1 MSDENPLG
9 KSAASAI
16 NEFMR
21 RERERTD
28 MIERALGPAYNLQK
42 QMEALKSPLAQYAEM
57 QKSSV
62 FGQVQ
67 EAMRLYPDTFKNLR
81 YIANPHWASA
91 LQETAL
97 AIGRQGDDIRKKLG
111 LLSMSLDSS
120 ILRTAQALQSQNAIL
135 ATALA
140 ANKWQDQ
147 FKALSEQLSPSLM
160 AFRATAERM
169 AMLDMQTL
177 RAAAVQLH
185 SEAIQTAAQQ
195 AIEAQHLIE
204 AFAQTETPEEG
215 ARIFAAFLT
224 VMATI
229 IGHFKGNTAEEL
241 RKAGLFQLLA
251 IISAFVA
258 FMPSHVPQGLTP
270 DQQQT
275 FAEMHSEIEALQGQI
290 RDLHEAENALN
301 EAYVSDLPRAEL
313 TRRSNIRR
321 GPSRDEPRILVAEP
335 GTLIAVIRRE
345 GRWKLIVF
353 RDPLTDQ
360 LSQGWVYGAS
370 VTLLD
375 H

>member
-1 MSDENPLG
+1 MSNQNPLG

-16 NEFMR
+16 LELMR

-28 MIERALGPAYNLQK
+28 LMKRALGPASDLQK
-42 QMEALKSPLAQYAEM
+42 QLEALKNPLARYAEM

-97 AIGRQGDDIRKKLG
+97 AISRQGDDIRKKLG
-111 LLSMSLDSS
+111 LLSISLDSS
-120 ILRTAQALQSQNAIL
+120 ILRTAQALHSQNAIL

-147 FKALSEQLSPSLM
+147 FKALSEQLTPSLM

-177 RAAAVQLH
+177 RATAEQWQSSAA
-185 SEAIQTAAQQ
+185 QTAAQQ
-195 AIEAQHLIE
+195 AIEAQYLIE
-204 AFAQTETPEEG
+204 AFAHTDSPEEG
-215 ARIFAAFLT
+215 AKIFAAVVALI
-224 VMATI
+224 ATMVA
-229 IGHFKGNTAEEL
+229 HFKGNTVEEL
-241 RKAGLFQLLA
+241 RKAGLIQILSILSM
-251 IISAFVA
+251 IIA
-258 FMPSHVPQGLTP
+258 FMPGDTPQGLTP
-270 DQQQT
+270 DQQRS
-275 FAEMHSEIEALQGQI
+275 FAEMRSEIESLQGQI
-290 RDLHEAENALN
+290 HELRETENTLN

-313 TRRSNIRR
+313 ARKSNIRR
-321 GPSRDEPRILVAEP
+321 APSKEAPKVLIADP
-335 GTLIAVIRRE
+335 GTLVAVVRSA
-345 GRWKLIVF
+345 GRWKLVVF

-360 LSQGWVYGAS
+360 LSQGWVYNQS
-370 VTLLD
+370 VTMLD
-375 H
+375 P